1 MGDDGTVPN
10 QRDEPTADASLAVGS
25 RRAWLIW
32 LVALSVY
39 ALAVFHR
46 SSLGVAGL
54 IAADRFQIEATQ
66 LAVFTMLQ
74 LLVYAG
80 MQVPVGVLL
89 DRYGSRAMLLGGLA
103 LMTVAQLGFAFADT
117 FPAALVARALL
128 GAGDAMIFVSVIRL
142 VSAWFL
148 VRQAPFVTQLTGQ
161 TGQLGAIAAAAPL
174 SLLLR
179 DLGWTRA
186 FALTSTV
193 GVVLLVAVAA
203 LVKDSPY
210 ERAAP
215 VRLKMRAL
223 TSSVRLVWGNP
234 GTRLGMWS
242 HFTSQFAANVF
253 AMLWG
258 FPFLVSGQ
266 GLSPTL
272 ASSLLMLMV
281 AWVVVSGLA
290 LSWFTARFP
299 YWRSWLI
306 VAIAVAIAGS
316 WGAVL
321 VRDEPSPL
329 WLLVVLVLVTAT
341 GGPASMIGFDLA
353 RTFTPLESSGRANG
367 MVNAGGFFGA
377 LLAIGAIGIILD
389 LREPGG
395 VSSYELDDFR
405 AAMSVQFVGWA
416 VGIAQV
422 LRYRRKGLEHLRRV
436 HPGAIE
442 DLKAGRPFAHPGF
455 NDREGI

>member
-1 MGDDGTVPN
+1 MPSP
-10 QRDEPTADASLAVGS
+10 RDETSPDPALEVGG

-32 LVALSVY
+32 LVALAVY

-54 IAADRFQIEATQ
+54 IAADRFDIEATQ

-80 MQVPVGVLL
+80 MQVPVGVML
-89 DRYGSRAMLLGGLA
+89 DRFGSRVMLLAGLV
-103 LMTVAQLGFAFADT
+103 LMTGAQLGFAFAES
-117 FPAALVARALL
+117 FSAALVARAAL
-128 GAGDAMIFVSVIRL
+128 GAGDAMVFVSVIRL

-179 DLGWTRA
+179 ELGWTRA
-186 FALTSTV
+186 FALTSTI

-203 LVKDSPY
+203 IVRDSPY
-210 ERAAP
+210 ERTAP

-223 TSSVRLVWGNP
+223 ASSVRLVWGNP

-242 HFTSQFAANVF
+242 HFTSQFSANLF

-266 GLSPTL
+266 QLSPTL

-281 AWVVVSGLA
+281 AWVVVSGLV
-290 LSWFTARFP
+290 LSWLTARFP
-299 YWRSWLI
+299 YWRSWLVVGI
-306 VAIAVAIAGS
+306 GIAIAAVWAV
-316 WGAVL
+316 VL
-321 VRDEPSPL
+321 VRDTPSPL
-329 WLLVVLVLVTAT
+329 WLLIVLVLVIAT

-353 RTFTPLESSGRANG
+353 RTFTPLEASGRANG

-377 LLAIGAIGIILD
+377 LLAIGAIGVVLD

-395 VSSYELDDFR
+395 VAAYDLDDFR
-405 AAMSVQFVGWA
+405 VAMSVQFAGWA
-416 VGIAQV
+416 VGITQV
-422 LRYRRKGLEHLRRV
+422 LRYRRKGLEHLRRQ

-442 DLKAGRPFAHPGF
+442 NLKAGRPFVHPGF
-455 NDREGI
+455 NEREGI